1 MLTPEQTPIEQLQPY
16 KNNAR
21 LHSDEQV
28 DQIAKSIEEFGF
40 LNPVLVDDQNTILAG
55 HGRVMGAKK
64 LGLDTVPTIQ
74 IRHLSESQKKAY
86 IIADNQIALN
96 AGWEMQLLETE
107 LKELNKDSFDV
118 SLLGFD
124 AKELDK
130 LLYEEKEGLT
140 DEDAVPENLEPRVKK
155 GDLWQLGNHRLLCGD
170 ATNVDDLQILFRD
183 KKADLYLTDPPYN
196 VDYAGKTKDA
206 LKIQNDKFDDDNF
219 NNFLTDAF
227 KNSAKKIKAGGSFY
241 IFHADLEGYNF
252 RSACK
257 KANFNTRQC
266 LIWSKNSMVM
276 GRQDYHWQHEPILYG
291 WMEGG
296 SHSWYSDRKQ
306 TTILNFARPTK
317 SKEHPTIQ
325 PVDIIEY
332 LIKNSSKQEDIILD
346 TFLGS
351 GSTLIACEKTNR
363 SCYGLELDP
372 KYCDV
377 IIKRWEDYTGQT
389 AKLLNKSEL

>member
-21 LHSDEQV
+21 LHSDAQV
-28 DQIAKSIEEFGF
+28 EQIAKSIEEFGF
-40 LNPVLVDDQNTILAG
+40 LNPVLVDDQYTILAG

-64 LGLDTVPTIQ
+64 LGIDTVPTIQ
-74 IRHLSESQKKAY
+74 IKHLSESQKKAY

-130 LLYEEKEGLT
+130 LLYEEKDGLT
-140 DEDAVPENLEPRVKK
+140 DEDAVPENVEPRVKK

-170 ATNVDDLQILFRD
+170 ATSESDVARLMDNQ
-183 KKADLYLTDPPYN
+183 KADMVFTDPPYGLN
-196 VDYAGKTKDA
+196 YEYNSHKDKEGEEY
-206 LKIQNDKFDDDNF
+206 LEFCNSWFPLLEKNSEFI
-219 NNFLTDAF
+219 FLTTGWKYNKFWLLKEPDDIF
-227 KNSAKKIKAGGSFY
+227 YWISRNKQSGGKLSF
-241 IFHADLEGYNF
+241 L
-252 RSACK
+252 RK
-257 KANFNTRQC
+257 
-266 LIWSKNSMVM
+266 V
-276 GRQDYHWQHEPILYG
+276 EPIFLWGKPKKKYNLD
-291 WMEGG
+291 
-296 SHSWYSDRKQ
+296 YFDYNSDKGDGLRELHTCPKPVKFVIEAIS
-306 TTILNFARPTK
+306 ILQSN
-317 SKEHPTIQ
+317 
-325 PVDIIEY
+325 DIV
-332 LIKNSSKQEDIILD
+332 LD
-346 TFLGS
+346 VFLGS
-351 GSTLIACEKTNR
+351 GTTIIACEKTNR

-372 KYCDV
+372 EYCDV

>member
-74 IRHLSESQKKAY
+74 IKHLSESQKKAY

-155 GDLWQLGNHRLLCGD
+155 GDLWQLGKHRLLCGD

-317 SKEHPTIQ
+317 SKEHPTIK
-325 PVDIIEY
+325 PLDIIEY

>member
-28 DQIAKSIEEFGF
+28 DQIAQSIEEFGF

-74 IRHLSESQKKAY
+74 IKHLSESQKKAY

-140 DEDAVPENLEPRVKK
+140 DEDAVPENVEPRVKK

-170 ATNVDDLQILFRD
+170 ATSESDVARLMDNQ
-183 KKADLYLTDPPYN
+183 KADMVFTDPPYGLN
-196 VDYAGKTKDA
+196 YEYNSHKDKEGEEY
-206 LKIQNDKFDDDNF
+206 LEFCNSWFPLLEKNSEFI
-219 NNFLTDAF
+219 FLTTGWKYNKF
-227 KNSAKKIKAGGSFY
+227 WLIKEPDDIFYWISRNKQSGGKLSF
-241 IFHADLEGYNF
+241 L
-252 RSACK
+252 RK
-257 KANFNTRQC
+257 
-266 LIWSKNSMVM
+266 V
-276 GRQDYHWQHEPILYG
+276 EPIFLWGKPKKKYNLD
-291 WMEGG
+291 
-296 SHSWYSDRKQ
+296 YFDYNSDREDGLRELHTCPKPVKFVIEAIS
-306 TTILNFARPTK
+306 ILQSN
-317 SKEHPTIQ
+317 
-325 PVDIIEY
+325 DIV
-332 LIKNSSKQEDIILD
+332 LD
-346 TFLGS
+346 VFLGS
-351 GSTLIACEKTNR
+351 GTTIIACEKTNR

>member
-21 LHSDEQV
+21 LHSDAQV
-28 DQIAKSIEEFGF
+28 EQIAKSIEEFGF
-40 LNPVLVDDQNTILAG
+40 LNPVLVDDQYTILAG

-64 LGLDTVPTIQ
+64 LGIDTVPTIQ
-74 IRHLSESQKKAY
+74 IKHLSESQKKAY

-130 LLYEEKEGLT
+130 LLYEEKDGLT
-140 DEDAVPENLEPRVKK
+140 DEDAVPENVEPRVKK

-170 ATNVDDLQILFRD
+170 ATSESDVARLMDNQ
-183 KKADLYLTDPPYN
+183 KADMVFTDPPYN
-196 VDYAGKTKDA
+196 VSIGTIKHQFKQREILNDSMSQSAFREFCNSFAGNIKKFTDGIIYCWSAQGSDGRIMFTVLDEHFHNSTTIMWYKDQFT
-206 LKIQNDKFDDDNF
+206 LGRGKYQNQYEPCWFGWNKDGS
-219 NNFLTDAF
+219 AF
-227 KNSAKKIKAGGSFY
+227 TN
-241 IFHADLEGYNF
+241 
-252 RSACK
+252 
-257 KANFNTRQC
+257 
-266 LIWSKNSMVM
+266 
-276 GRQDYHWQHEPILYG
+276 
-291 WMEGG
+291 
-296 SHSWYSDRKQ
+296 DRK
-306 TTILNFARPTK
+306 LVNVWKVNRPKK
-317 SKEHPTIQ
+317 SDLHPTMK
-325 PVDIIEY
+325 PIE
-332 LIKNSSKQEDIILD
+332 LVEMAITHSSKQKDIVLD
-346 TFLGS
+346 IFAGS
-351 GSTLIACEKTNR
+351 GSSLIGCEKTNR
-363 SCYGLELDP
+363 NCYSLELDP

>member
-21 LHSDEQV
+21 LHSDAQV
-28 DQIAKSIEEFGF
+28 EQIAKSIEEFGF
-40 LNPVLVDDQNTILAG
+40 LNPVLVDDQYTILAG

-64 LGLDTVPTIQ
+64 LGIDTVPTIQ
-74 IRHLSESQKKAY
+74 IKHLSESQKKAY

-140 DEDAVPENLEPRVKK
+140 DEDAVPENVEPRVKK

-170 ATNVDDLQILFRD
+170 ATSESDVARLMDNQ
-183 KKADLYLTDPPYN
+183 KADMVFTDPPYGLN
-196 VDYAGKTKDA
+196 YEYNSHKDKEGEEY
-206 LKIQNDKFDDDNF
+206 LEFCNSWFPLLEKNSEFI
-219 NNFLTDAF
+219 FLTTGWKYNKFWLLKEPDDIF
-227 KNSAKKIKAGGSFY
+227 YWISRNKQSGGKLSFLRKVESIFLWGKPKKKYNLDYFDYNSDKGDGLRELHTCPKPVKFVIEAIS
-241 IFHADLEGYNF
+241 
-252 RSACK
+252 
-257 KANFNTRQC
+257 
-266 LIWSKNSMVM
+266 
-276 GRQDYHWQHEPILYG
+276 ILQ
-291 WMEGG
+291 
-296 SHSWYSDRKQ
+296 S
-306 TTILNFARPTK
+306 N
-317 SKEHPTIQ
+317 
-325 PVDIIEY
+325 DIV
-332 LIKNSSKQEDIILD
+332 LD
-346 TFLGS
+346 VFLGS
-351 GSTLIACEKTNR
+351 GTTIIACEKTNR

-372 KYCDV
+372 EYCDV

>member
-74 IRHLSESQKKAY
+74 IKHLSESQKKAY

-241 IFHADLEGYNF
+241 IFHADSEGYNF

-317 SKEHPTIQ
+317 SKEHPTIK

>member
-21 LHSDEQV
+21 LHSDEQI
-28 DQIAKSIEEFGF
+28 DQIAQSIEEFGF
-40 LNPVLVDDQNTILAG
+40 LNPVLVDDQYTILAG

-74 IRHLSESQKKAY
+74 IKHLSESQKKAY

-140 DEDAVPENLEPRVKK
+140 DEDAVPENVEPRVKK

-170 ATNVDDLQILFRD
+170 ATSESDVARLMDNQ
-183 KKADLYLTDPPYN
+183 KADMVFTDPPYGLN
-196 VDYAGKTKDA
+196 YEYNSHKDKEGEEY
-206 LKIQNDKFDDDNF
+206 LEFCNSWFPLLEKNSEFI
-219 NNFLTDAF
+219 FLTTGWKYNKF
-227 KNSAKKIKAGGSFY
+227 WLIKEPDDIFYWISRNKQSGGKLSF
-241 IFHADLEGYNF
+241 L
-252 RSACK
+252 RK
-257 KANFNTRQC
+257 
-266 LIWSKNSMVM
+266 V
-276 GRQDYHWQHEPILYG
+276 EPIFLWGKPKKKYNLD
-291 WMEGG
+291 
-296 SHSWYSDRKQ
+296 YFDYNSDREDGLRELHTCPKPVKFVIEAIS
-306 TTILNFARPTK
+306 ILQSN
-317 SKEHPTIQ
+317 
-325 PVDIIEY
+325 DIV
-332 LIKNSSKQEDIILD
+332 LD
-346 TFLGS
+346 VFLGS
-351 GSTLIACEKTNR
+351 GTTIIACEKTNR